1 MHCNLLQN
9 ICLQHSEGP
18 FFKKHSK
25 IQSFCHP
32 IILAVFGKLLKT
44 EYRFLLHAF
53 KFIYFNYTINCNL
66 PYYFLKHMIT
76 IQVNLV
82 NENTINF
89 PIMNCFCCYLANSNM
104 VQSRNSH
111 FLSNISNKNLSSN
124 CYFLQVCKVIHQS
137 IRFKLSNHIT
147 LRIQILVLF
156 NSIIEPKVKRQVI
169 FKSPKTKQK
178 WAINIQTITTIK
190 ALSLHKQY
198 PPHPP
203 LHKLIPPWP
212 YIARH

>member
-32 IILAVFGKLLKT
+32 IILALFGKLLKT

-76 IQVNLV
+76 IQVNLA

-89 PIMNCFCCYLANSNM
+89 PIMNCLLLPCKFQHGSVKKQSFPVKYL
-104 VQSRNSH
+104 
-111 FLSNISNKNLSSN
+111 
-124 CYFLQVCKVIHQS
+124 
-137 IRFKLSNHIT
+137 
-147 LRIQILVLF
+147 
-156 NSIIEPKVKRQVI
+156 
-169 FKSPKTKQK
+169 KQK
-178 WAINIQTITTIK
+178 SIFE
-190 ALSLHKQY
+190 LLFSPGL
-198 PPHPP
+198 
-203 LHKLIPPWP
+203 
-212 YIARH
+212 